1 MGNIFQV
8 FGDNIKKH
16 RKQMNL
22 SQEDL
27 ADMIDRDP
35 RTIRLIESGNS
46 NPTMKTIY
54 KISKALKVSSTKLLG
69 F

>member
-16 RKQMNL
+16 RKQLNL

-27 ADMIDRDP
+27 ADLIDRDP
-35 RTIRLIESGNS
+35 RTIRLIESGTS

-54 KISKALKVSSTKLLG
+54 KISKALKVDSTRLLG

>member
-1 MGNIFQV
+1 MGNIFHV
-8 FGDNIKKH
+8 FGENVKKR
-16 RKQMNL
+16 RKELGL
-22 SQEDL
+22 SQEEL
-27 ADMIDRDP
+27 AYQIGRDA

-54 KISKALKVSSTKLLG
+54 KLAKKLNIKSHKLLQ